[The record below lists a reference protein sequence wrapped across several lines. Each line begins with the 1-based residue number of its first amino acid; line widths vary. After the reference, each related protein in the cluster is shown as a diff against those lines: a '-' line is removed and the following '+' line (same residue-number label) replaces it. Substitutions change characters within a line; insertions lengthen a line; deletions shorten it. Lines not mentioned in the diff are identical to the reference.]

1 MPKKSVMDS
10 KSAKWLSSVDCCCSV
25 VLLLWVIVVVVVL
38 TGLAVSPLNRKLAV
52 SGSITDLVVVC
63 PTTLGVGAAA
73 VGLLLL
79 AAASAEAEVW
89 SKKFVTTSGS
99 EFICKM
105 TSGGFW
111 GWRGWG
117 CCCWWG
123 DCTRA
128 TPPPAGEGLTR
139 IEVKSAVP
147 DATLGRTWAEILK
160 RKSII
165 TGEYL
170 GT

>member
-25 VLLLWVIVVVVVL
+25 VLLLWVIVVAL

-79 AAASAEAEVW
+79 AAASAEAEV
-89 SKKFVTTSGS
+89 
-99 EFICKM
+99 
-105 TSGGFW
+105 
-111 GWRGWG
+111 
-117 CCCWWG
+117 
-123 DCTRA
+123 
-128 TPPPAGEGLTR
+128 
-139 IEVKSAVP
+139 
-147 DATLGRTWAEILK
+147 
-160 RKSII
+160 
-165 TGEYL
+165 
-170 GT
+170 